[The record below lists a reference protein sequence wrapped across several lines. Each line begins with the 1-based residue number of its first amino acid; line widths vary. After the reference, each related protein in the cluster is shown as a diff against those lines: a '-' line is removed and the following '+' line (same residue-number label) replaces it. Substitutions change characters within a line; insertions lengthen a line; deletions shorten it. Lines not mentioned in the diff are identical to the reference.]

1 MVGRELENEYPKIEI
16 QRGKEILRLEHVSGN
31 SVQDVNLILHRGEIL
46 GIAGLVGAGRSEL
59 ARLIFGAD
67 ERDNGTIILDG
78 KEISPRSP
86 REAID
91 LGIGLLTE
99 DRNKFGLIMQMGVK
113 ENITLSNLRE
123 LVGKLFINRTKEI
136 EVARKYV
143 DDLRI
148 KTPSFEQLVENL
160 SGGNRQKVVLAR
172 WLYTKSKVLIFDE
185 PTAGID
191 VGVKFEIYNLINQLA
206 KEGIGVIVISSDMLE
221 LLGICDRIAVMC
233 EGRLTGMLSREEA
246 TQEKIM
252 ALATDSV
259 VRVSDEH

>member
-1 MVGRELENEYPKIEI
+1 M
-16 QRGKEILRLEHVSGN
+16 SG
-31 SVQDVNLILHRGEIL
+31 I
-46 GIAGLVGAGRSEL
+46 
-59 ARLIFGAD
+59 
-67 ERDNGTIILDG
+67 
-78 KEISPRSP
+78 PR
-86 REAID
+86 
-91 LGIGLLTE
+91 
-99 DRNKFGLIMQMGVK
+99 

-246 TQEKIM
+246 TQGKIM